1 MARLRQI
8 DLPWTQQP
16 QEAVR
21 LAPQYSDAGACL
33 LPSLGLVD
41 LVSGRQ
47 WSIFGAPSQGPDALG
62 LSGRASSNGWYI
74 TPQRNLSG
82 AAQTHIMLVQ
92 STATT
97 GAYAGLLASA
107 SSDGSSASMS
117 FQRNAADSQ
126 WFYWAGAT
134 DIASTGVSKAF
145 GPSLLVM
152 AGDSSGAE
160 VWVDGAQVLTS
171 VNGPSAQST
180 SRIVLFGERSANT
193 GYATSGS
200 VWLYLGLP
208 YRLPASEVARLAKTR
223 PEALFAEVFAP
234 RRIFVPMGGASL
246 PTLSAATYMPGSLT
260 SSGFRPRVTAS

>member
-1 MARLRQI
+1 MRLS
-8 DLPWTQQP
+8 P
-16 QEAVR
+16 QFC
-21 LAPQYSDAGACL
+21 DAGACL
-33 LPSLGLVD
+33 LPSLGFTD
-41 LVSGRQ
+41 LVSGRP
-47 WSIFGAPSQGPDALG
+47 WSTFGTPSQGADALG
-62 LSGRASSNGWYI
+62 VSGRAASNGWYI

-82 AAQTHIMLVQ
+82 AAQTHILVVQ
-92 STATT
+92 STNTS

-107 SSDGSSASMS
+107 NSDGSGASMS
-117 FQRNAADSQ
+117 FQRNASDSQ
-126 WFYWAGAT
+126 WFYWSGAT
-134 DIASTGVSKAF
+134 DIDSTGVAKAF
-145 GPSLLVM
+145 GPSVLVM

-160 VWVDGAQVLTS
+160 IWVGGAQVLTS
-171 VNGPSAQST
+171 ATGPSAQST
-180 SRIVLFGERSANT
+180 SRIVLFGERAANT